1 MLVAGD
7 VYFRARSPAA
17 PLLVAAP
24 VDNSG
29 VERVLFRSS
38 PTGCRTL
45 CVMLGSGRESNLID
59 CVCVCVC
66 VLGWGADF
74 REDVQ
79 RLRVSLR
86 GDCQC
91 HRVQVRAARRQA
103 LFLLGG
109 VGLEQRHEERG

>member
-1 MLVAGD
+1 M
-7 VYFRARSPAA
+7 
-17 PLLVAAP
+17 AAP

-38 PTGCRTL
+38 PTGCRAL
-45 CVMLGSGRESNLID
+45 CVILGSGRESNLID
-59 CVCVCVC
+59 CVCVCV
-66 VLGWGADF
+66 GMGADF

-103 LFLLGG
+103 LFLLGA
-109 VGLEQRHEERG
+109 VGFEQRHEERG